1 MSQGLLA
8 LLREGQGGEVKGFR
22 KTDDVQ
28 KKLKERVRAQL
39 GEGKGQRRERKNRTS
54 PEEENESK
62 RVRTRSLCY

>member
-28 KKLKERVRAQL
+28 KKLKERERAQL
-39 GEGKGQRRERKNRTS
+39 GEGKDKEEKRRTGQAL
-54 PEEENESK
+54 PESSQFSACE
-62 RVRTRSLCY
+62 YI